1 MLTTKSL
8 KSQAK
13 LLRAH
18 LSTQG
23 IELTHS
29 QALEAVAAS
38 HAFKNW
44 RTAEAVARQ
53 DHPPSP
59 HVSPEL
65 YMQLERKASSRRALN
80 AVPISISKDDDLEA
94 IASLITAAARL
105 DPEAIELRLDPDLNR
120 SQLKQVVHYGTQ
132 AQESGAVVYIQA
144 PNELSQANQVQI
156 PSGKTRR
163 ALDQAKRIRLNKEIT
178 DALENESLSLDDLV
192 GMLRQMATGKASPE
206 DMELVIKLLGR
217 MGRLREVASS
227 A

>member
-1 MLTTKSL
+1 
-8 KSQAK
+8 
-13 LLRAH
+13 
-18 LSTQG
+18 
-23 IELTHS
+23 
-29 QALEAVAAS
+29 
-38 HAFKNW
+38 
-44 RTAEAVARQ
+44 
-53 DHPPSP
+53 
-59 HVSPEL
+59 
-65 YMQLERKASSRRALN
+65 MQLERKASSRRALN

-120 SQLKQVVHYGTQ
+120 SQLNQVVHYGTQ